1 MEGVY
6 EERVSMAEVE
16 RVPVVRAV
24 ERFEAFY
31 AREFEAVA
39 ALAVALSGSRIVA
52 EDLAQEA
59 FLAAYREWDRVG
71 RFDNPGAW
79 VRRVVANRSVSV
91 FRRRVAEARAL
102 TRLGGRGDDRSDEV
116 SGEGWELW
124 GAVRKLPKRQAQT
137 VALFY
142 VVDMTLEDI
151 ALVLGCTVVR
161 LIKALDAVNLA
172 ALARHPGEAIDRIPI
187 AKCLQ

>member
-6 EERVSMAEVE
+6 EERVSMADVE

-31 AREFEAVA
+31 AREFETVVA
-39 ALAVALSGSRIVA
+39 LVVALSGSRLAA

-59 FLAAYREWDRVG
+59 FLAAYRGWDRIG

-102 TRLGGRGDDRSDEV
+102 TRLGGRGDGRSDGV
-116 SGEGWELW
+116 SGASWELW

-151 ALVLGCTVVR
+151 ALVLGCTVGTVKSHLR
-161 LIKALDAVNLA
+161 RARNT
-172 ALARHPGEAIDRIPI
+172 LARRFD
-187 AKCLQ
+187 LQEEPK

>member
-59 FLAAYREWDRVG
+59 FLAAYREW
-71 RFDNPGAW
+71 AH
-79 VRRVVANRSVSV
+79 
-91 FRRRVAEARAL
+91 AL
-102 TRLGGRGDDRSDEV
+102 TINYL
-116 SGEGWELW
+116 
-124 GAVRKLPKRQAQT
+124 
-137 VALFY
+137 
-142 VVDMTLEDI
+142 
-151 ALVLGCTVVR
+151 
-161 LIKALDAVNLA
+161 
-172 ALARHPGEAIDRIPI
+172 
-187 AKCLQ
+187 